1 MYTFLLYFLLFIIY
15 SFIGWIME
23 VLVFLFQERK
33 FINRGFLIGPYCPI
47 YGFCSVFMILTFHKY
62 IDSPFVLFVMASLL
76 CTFIEYI
83 TSFIMEKLF
92 NTRWWDYSNVPF
104 NINGRVC
111 LHNSVIFGILGCL
124 LVYYVNPFIESLL
137 RNIPADLLMG
147 ISIALISIFIA
158 DNITS
163 FNIISRVKST
173 ANTILKDSTEEIT
186 EKVKE
191 ILSTKS
197 FFNRRLLDAF
207 PDLKSIIKEKI
218 NNKKN

>member
-1 MYTFLLYFLLFIIY
+1 
-15 SFIGWIME
+15 
-23 VLVFLFQERK
+23 
-33 FINRGFLIGPYCPI
+33 
-47 YGFCSVFMILTFHKY
+47 
-62 IDSPFVLFVMASLL
+62 
-76 CTFIEYI
+76 
-83 TSFIMEKLF
+83 
-92 NTRWWDYSNVPF
+92 
-104 NINGRVC
+104 
-111 LHNSVIFGILGCL
+111 
-124 LVYYVNPFIESLL
+124 
-137 RNIPADLLMG
+137 MG